1 MEEIKLLE
9 IGTWEE
15 KLGVQFEELSNQGL
29 RTFHITPVVKI
40 EIYNYNHFGN
50 QRVLEKI
57 STEDSNKPN
66 QKRILTGFGIIEGN
80 TFVIRD
86 GYSVIAGVFPLER
99 YEIKLLD

>member
-1 MEEIKLLE
+1 MEQIAQSVLMKTNGDKSMEEIKLLE

-50 QRVLEKI
+50 
-57 STEDSNKPN
+57 
-66 QKRILTGFGIIEGN
+66 
-80 TFVIRD
+80 
-86 GYSVIAGVFPLER
+86 
-99 YEIKLLD
+99 